1 MHHESV
7 TAHFLT
13 GLSSATGGNLSEN
26 TAVGIGVSV
35 VLVMVSLAV
44 AIFISYGIR
53 GKAYEYLKKELIETA
68 YGVKGLVKEKKQD
81 YEGTYTRGI
90 ILGVVF
96 CILAVIPLLI
106 GIAMEQPEY
115 MITGDVNSPFAC
127 CSGGIFN
134 CTCQYDQWK
143 LRYVASGGRIFPKG
157 KGCKEKV

>member
-1 MHHESV
+1 MG
-7 TAHFLT
+7 FC
-13 GLSSATGGNLSEN
+13 
-26 TAVGIGVSV
+26 
-35 VLVMVSLAV
+35 
-44 AIFISYGIR
+44 

-68 YGVKGLVKEKKQD
+68 YGVKGLVKEKKQN

-115 MITGDVNSPFAC
+115 MITSDVSILLLLVAVGVFLIVRV
-127 CSGGIFN
+127 STI
-134 CTCQYDQWK
+134 QWK